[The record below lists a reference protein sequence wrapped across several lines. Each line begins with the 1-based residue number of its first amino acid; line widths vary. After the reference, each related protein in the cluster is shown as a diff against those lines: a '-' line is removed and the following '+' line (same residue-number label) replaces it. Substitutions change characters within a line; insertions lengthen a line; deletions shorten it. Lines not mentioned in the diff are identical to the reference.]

1 MVAKE
6 ILSVQ
11 HPLVKRTVALRQDR
25 KVREQEGRV
34 LIVGKNLISDLASHV
49 SFERLFYLEELPPF
63 AAREKLHVSLSVL
76 KKITG
81 LEEPD
86 GWAAIVPLPSPRSL
100 KHCSRILIL
109 DQIGDPGNLGTLW
122 RSALGLGWD
131 GVWITPGTVD
141 PFNDKA
147 LRAAKGATFRFPYE
161 WIKREEISK
170 WKGSLLVADLQGE
183 PLRTVKVK
191 SPLGLILSHESRGP
205 HHWTKEYTKV
215 TIPMSSSMESLNVA
229 SAGSILLYQLML

>member
-11 HPLVKRTVALRQDR
+11 HPLVKRAVALRQER
-25 KVREQEGRV
+25 KAREEEKRV

-49 SFERLFYLEELPPF
+49 SFDTLFYLEQTPSF
-63 AAREKLHVSLSVL
+63 SVRENIHVSHAVL

-86 GWAAIVPLPSPRSL
+86 GWAAIIPLPPPQSL
-100 KHCSRILIL
+100 WNCNRILVL

-122 RSALGLGWD
+122 RTALGLGWD
-131 GVWITPGTVD
+131 GIWITPGTVD

-147 LRAAKGATFRFPYE
+147 LRAAKGATFRLGYE
-161 WIKREEISK
+161 WIKPEEISK
-170 WKGSLLVADLQGE
+170 WKGALFVADLQGE
-183 PLRTVKVK
+183 PLTKIKTIV
-191 SPLGLILSHESRGP
+191 PFGLVLSRESRGP
-205 HHWTKEYTKV
+205 NNWTKPYTKV
-215 TIPMSSSMESLNVA
+215 TIPMSNSLESLNVA
-229 SAGSILLYQLML
+229 SAGSILLYELNA